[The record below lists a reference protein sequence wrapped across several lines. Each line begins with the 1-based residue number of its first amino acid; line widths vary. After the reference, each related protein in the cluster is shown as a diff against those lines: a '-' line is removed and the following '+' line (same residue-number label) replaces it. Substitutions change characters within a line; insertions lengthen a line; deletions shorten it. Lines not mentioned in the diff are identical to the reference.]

1 MDHNI
6 GSGKTLL
13 MLRIVDNYY
22 FDKRPRIVIFPK
34 DVVCDNFDI
43 SLLEWPTRWRDYFAS
58 QCPTEASIA
67 ANCMDWRQRR
77 EKVWDLTLQNTSLK
91 KVVDSEGKTLRVC
104 CTIYKEIAR
113 GRHKLFNNKRLST
126 LKETIATRGTE
137 QMLARFKRKREDE
150 DHTAWHAVLT
160 TVAKFPRKGMQGI
173 IQQEHPSLDNA
184 RFTALRVVDKA
195 IVPHMFEFDY
205 GLSPAFEWP
214 QGPCHRH
221 GIFEKVPLTFDLFV
235 MWTSL
240 TNSQSRFLDEKRT

>member
-1 MDHNI
+1 
-6 GSGKTLL
+6 
-13 MLRIVDNYY
+13 
-22 FDKRPRIVIFPK
+22 
-34 DVVCDNFDI
+34 
-43 SLLEWPTRWRDYFAS
+43 
-58 QCPTEASIA
+58 
-67 ANCMDWRQRR
+67 
-77 EKVWDLTLQNTSLK
+77 
-91 KVVDSEGKTLRVC
+91 
-104 CTIYKEIAR
+104 
-113 GRHKLFNNKRLST
+113 
-126 LKETIATRGTE
+126 
-137 QMLARFKRKREDE
+137 MLARFKRKREDE

-235 MWTSL
+235 MWTFL